1 MGLTDTEAG
10 YFQQLR
16 QLLPPGPAF
25 DLEQQPDLEQLLA
38 ALAPELARVD
48 GNSEALLLELNPAT
62 TTALL
67 PVWEGYLGLPDVCVV
82 PGSQTLEERRQAVI
96 DKLTATGAPQ
106 LSYYRKVGSQIGLV
120 VEIEEFRPARVG
132 STNAG
137 DFLYGDGWPW
147 SWIAGVPAEAYG
159 TPEAAT
165 LDCRLQLEA
174 PEYTDVVLGFGL
186 AQVEGIALKVDQL
199 FGSIHYTL
207 PAAVAGIEDL

>member
-62 TTALL
+62 ATALL
-67 PVWEGYLGLPDVCVV
+67 PDWEAYLGLPDVCTV
-82 PGSQTLEERRQAVI
+82 PGSQTLEERRQAVL
-96 DKLTATGAPQ
+96 DKLSATGAPQ
-106 LSYYRKVGSQIGLV
+106 LSYYRKLGSQLGIATD
-120 VEIEEFRPARVG
+120 IEEFRPARVG
-132 STNAG
+132 PTVVG

-147 SWIAGVPAEAYG
+147 SWVASVPLEAYG
-159 TPEAAT
+159 TPEAAV
-165 LDCRLQLEA
+165 LDCRLQRDA
-174 PEYTDVVLGFGL
+174 PQYTDVVLAYGR
-186 AQVEGIALKVDQL
+186 AQVDGIALKVDEL
-199 FGSIHYTL
+199 FSAIHYTL